1 MPKEIAEAI
10 IDSASKMEAALAS
23 RDSKTFDALHPLYKE
38 MADDILRQKKRLGGD
53 FAIAHAVA
61 TRTSRDFIRNHMGNN
76 VIFIVLN
83 LTEQCQKA
91 RLRGRHGDQLL
102 EESTLMTDMF
112 KFYEAAGE
120 DEPNAYNVTIEDGE
134 SPDDVLQ
141 NVLDLIRNTISA

>member
-23 RDSKTFDALHPLYKE
+23 RDSKTFDDLHPLYKE
-38 MADDILRQKKRLGGD
+38 MVDDILRQKKRLGGD

-134 SPDDVLQ
+134 SPEDVLQ

>member
-61 TRTSRDFIRNHMGNN
+61 TRTSRDFIRNHMGND

-141 NVLDLIRNTISA
+141 NVLDLIKNTIPA

>member
-141 NVLDLIRNTISA
+141 NVLDLIKNTIPA

>member
-23 RDSKTFDALHPLYKE
+23 RDSKTFDTLHPLYKE

>member
-61 TRTSRDFIRNHMGNN
+61 TRTSRDFIRNHIGND

-83 LTEQCQKA
+83 LTEECQKA

>member
-61 TRTSRDFIRNHMGNN
+61 TRTSRDFIRNHMGND